1 MKKSFLCVL
10 LLAALPALA
19 TISKVQSAA
28 TWNATGTSCNVSLT
42 GTTAG
47 NLIALWMTWSPSSLT
62 LNLGYTDPTGN
73 AYQNAVGPTI
83 QSASGTAAQIVYAKS
98 IQGGNDLIKFPFNS
112 GSATSVSCVA
122 VEYSGAD
129 TMYPLDSVSA
139 GYSTSGN
146 PTSLLDSGTVAPAN
160 ANLLVFGGGTSDNTT
175 LPTVGSGFT
184 LVQSNN
190 GGGTTAGSIT
200 EQYINSP
207 TSPNNTL
214 QRATASYP
222 GPAPLP
228 TGDWVMQMAV
238 FRDASWTVSNT
249 WSPVRVGN
257 IRWADQFPGSDIGAK
272 INNAYA
278 DCPAAG
284 CVIQVALGN
293 YSFSTPIVFGP
304 GPPPK
309 LRCGG
314 STSGI
319 PISNGAVQLNY
330 TASSGNAI
338 TFNDG
343 GVGASGMEGCTLIG
357 PGTTTGTALALT
369 KAANASSGTTV
380 YTGTITGGG
389 ANAFAGY
396 TFTVSGFDN
405 NANNGTFIC
414 TASTTTTLTLSN
426 ANGVLD
432 THSATATYGTIGL
445 ACGIG
450 SGTQSCIGHVF
461 ENDAITN
468 FGIGIQLGGYL
479 AFANTFLDDNIG
491 DNGKNLNLT
500 SGGGNESN
508 KFIGGILSNQCCTPP
523 NVEPPTCVDTSFS
536 TGPYDME
543 FIGVSLDQ
551 CNVTLSGLG
560 QRFRFIGSHIEQNVP
575 FSSSTPYITLSA
587 TCAQCNLQLDSTD
600 FIEDG
605 VAGTRTEFI
614 RNNHTAFR
622 DAVIIN
628 GGKFFTG
635 GETVAQLVNDVP
647 ETNVTSVQNTYK
659 ANITADVNGGL
670 SFSTL
675 EYGSLTLGNYPVKN
689 TQEVRDTPGCTT
701 PATDGASCAT
711 PVTITWPVAWP
722 DAHYSAVCTGRG
734 ITNQPGA
741 VYIVSKG
748 TNELVFNYQAQSN
761 AAAAWT
767 DVDCIG
773 THD

>member
-1 MKKSFLCVL
+1 MKGRLFCL
-10 LLAALPALA
+10 LLALANPAFA
-19 TISKVQSAA
+19 TISQVQSKAQWSGGTTSCSVTPSSKTTSGNLVVFWA
-28 TWNATGTSCNVSLT
+28 TWTSTSTLTANVSDT
-42 GTTAG
+42 
-47 NLIALWMTWSPSSLT
+47 NVNTWYS
-62 LNLGYTDPTGN
+62 
-73 AYQNAVGPTI
+73 AVGPTL
-83 QSASGTAAQIVYAKS
+83 QSATSIPTSAQLFYAKS
-98 IQGGNDLIKFPFNS
+98 ITGTTNPVTVTFSG
-112 GSATSVSCVA
+112 GSASTSGCMF
-122 VEYSGAD
+122 VEYSGLD
-129 TMYPLDSVSA
+129 TNYPLDSISA

-146 PTSLLDSGTVAPAN
+146 PTGVLDSGTVAPAN
-160 ANLLVFGGGTSDNTT
+160 ANLLVFGGGTSNTGT
-175 LPTVGSGFT
+175 AIAGSGFT
-184 LVQSNN
+184 TVQSS
-190 GGGTTAGSIT
+190 GGSIT
-200 EQYINSP
+200 EQYIPS
-207 TSPNNTL
+207 SANNVL
-214 QRATASYP
+214 QRATACLGTGMTCS
-222 GPAPLP
+222 P
-228 TGDWVMQMAV
+228 TTTGHWVMQMAV

-257 IRWADQFPGSDIGAK
+257 IRWADQFPGTDIGAK

-314 STSGI
+314 STNGI
-319 PISNGAVQLNY
+319 PISNGAVQLTY
-330 TASSGNAI
+330 TAPSGIAI

-357 PGTTTGTALALT
+357 PGTTTESAITLT

-523 NVEPPTCVDTSFS
+523 NVEPPNCVDTSFS

-614 RNNHTAFR
+614 LNNNTAFR
-622 DAVIIN
+622 DAIIIN

-689 TQEVRDTPGCTT
+689 TQEVRDTAGCTT

-734 ITNQPGA
+734 ITNQPGP

-761 AAAAWT
+761 AMAAWT

-773 THD
+773 IHD